1 MLEIRDLS
9 VHYGEAQI
17 LRGISIVVKDG
28 EIVTLIGSNG
38 AGKTTTLRTIS
49 GLKKATSGAIIFK
62 RQNIQSCSPEQIVKM
77 GIGAV
82 PQGRNLFSYMTVL
95 ENLKLGAYLRKD
107 NTGIKEDLENVFRSF
122 PVLKS
127 RKGQSAKTLSGGEQ
141 QMLAIGRAL
150 MGKPSMLLLDEPST
164 GLAPIVLRE
173 IVKVIVEINKT
184 GTGILFVEQNARL
197 ALRVAQHGYVLETG
211 KVVLQ
216 GNCKELSKDERVKE
230 AYLGQ

>member
-49 GLKKATSGAIIFK
+49 GLKKATSGAIFFK

-150 MGKPSMLLLDEPST
+150 MGKPGMLLLDEPST

>member
-1 MLEIRDLS
+1 MLEIRDLT
-9 VHYGEAQI
+9 VHYGEAEI
-17 LRGISIVVKDG
+17 IKGLSMEVKDG

-49 GLKKATSGAIIFK
+49 GLKKATSGSIFFRK
-62 RQNIQSCSPEQIVKM
+62 QNLQSYSPEQIVKM
-77 GIGAV
+77 GIGSV
-82 PQGRNLFSYMTVL
+82 PQGRNLFSYMTVF

-107 NTGIKEDLENVFRSF
+107 NAGIREDLEGVYKSF

-127 RKGQSAKTLSGGEQ
+127 RKRQSAKTLSGGEQ

-150 MGKPSMLLLDEPST
+150 MGRPAMLLLDEPST

-173 IVKVIVEINKT
+173 IAKVILEINKT

-197 ALRVAQHGYVLETG
+197 ALRVAQRGYVLETG
-211 KVVLQ
+211 QAVLQ
-216 GNCKELSKDERVKE
+216 GNCQELSMDKRIKE

>member
-1 MLEIRDLS
+1 MLEIRDLT
-9 VHYGEAQI
+9 VHYGEAEI
-17 LRGISIVVKDG
+17 IKGLSMEVKDG

-49 GLKKATSGAIIFK
+49 GLKKATSGAIFFRK
-62 RQNIQSCSPEQIVKM
+62 QNLQSYSPEQIVKM
-77 GIGAV
+77 GIGSV
-82 PQGRNLFSYMTVL
+82 PQGRNLFSYMTVF

-107 NTGIKEDLENVFRSF
+107 NAGIREDLEGVYKSF

-127 RKGQSAKTLSGGEQ
+127 RKRQSAKTLSGGEQ

-150 MGKPSMLLLDEPST
+150 MGRPAMLLLDEPST

-173 IVKVIVEINKT
+173 IAKVILEINKT

-197 ALRVAQHGYVLETG
+197 ALRVAQRGYVLETG
-211 KVVLQ
+211 QAVLQ
-216 GNCKELSKDERVKE
+216 GNCQELSMDKRIKE